1 MNKFLILFK
10 HELKS
15 QLPLPRLKGRRYDLF
30 GMLLLSLVVMLVA
43 AVFVTLFSA
52 IVSSY
57 TLVRIDKVAEPTL
70 RAREMLN
77 VFYMASFLILVLAGL
92 ENMRRSLTDHKYKEL
107 YLRLPV
113 RSETIFFSKLL
124 TLLISGYA
132 FAFVLIATV
141 TVIFYTSADLPLSFI
156 FRSLAVWVLMP
167 LSAFLI
173 STLLLVP
180 YIRFIEFISDKYLLL
195 LILVSSLVMGAFFLY
210 SRFLNVL
217 KNLIGTGSIKYL
229 FNEKFVNALSDML
242 KWAYPVNL
250 FTEIAVGRG
259 VVLPVLAVLF
269 ISALAPLAVY
279 LISKKLFTATIYKN
293 EKPKRPMGKRKQ
305 KRKLSPIASLLKKEF
320 ISIYRDPKSMFSYF
334 AVAASMPVMVYC
346 CYTLFNSLV
355 IGAIGMKVSFPLAT
369 FTVLIF
375 SILTNTFCATNVSRD
390 GSAAIKVKT
399 YPVKASTILFAKVLF
414 CSLVSSLSVIASLT
428 VLVFWAELSLFD
440 AVIAALITIAFSLAQ
455 IFVATRMDLSG
466 ARLSSSLAEMR
477 SASNITVV
485 KVVMLGIVLALISG
499 TLSLVSYILSLESSI
514 TVIKDIG
521 FTLLDAYLLPGIISA
536 LYLVFAIAYYRIGIE
551 KSLDALSL

>member
-30 GMLLLSLVVMLVA
+30 GMLLLLLVVMLVA

-57 TLVRIDKVAEPTL
+57 TLVKIDKVAEPTL
-70 RAREMLN
+70 RAAEMLN

-141 TVIFYTSADLPLSFI
+141 TVIFYTSADLPISFV

-259 VVLPVLAVLF
+259 VVLPVLAVLL

-375 SILTNTFCATNVSRD
+375 SILTITFCATNVSRD

-414 CSLVSSLSVIASLT
+414 CSLISSLSVIASLT
-428 VLVFWAELSLFD
+428 VLVFWAELSLVD